1 MIRYA
6 LRCKEGHDF
15 DGWFRSSEGYEAL
28 RASAQVSCTI
38 CGATDV
44 EKALMAPRVAA
55 NQPAATPARPLSQP
69 RDDREAALQKLRDH
83 VEANSDYVGLSF
95 ADEARAMHEG
105 RSESRAIHGE
115 TRPEDAR
122 ALIED
127 GVPIAPLPFRPKQ
140 KAN

>member
-28 RASAQVSCTI
+28 RASRQVACTI
-38 CGATDV
+38 CGATEV

-55 NQPAATPARPLSQP
+55 DAPPSPARPLSQP
-69 RDDREAALQKLRDH
+69 RDGREAALQKLRDH

-115 TRPEDAR
+115 ARAEDAR

-127 GVPIAPLPFRPKQ
+127 GVPIAPLPFTPKQ